1 MSLREKITEAMLEY
15 APIPE
20 EKKDAE
26 RQFYYKRYE
35 DNLFCRMDREVFL
48 AYVNGSGAETRPI
61 VKKVGEKEV
70 IVPAK
75 MASITSSSAMTFNLL
90 GNDMATIS
98 TSDILPSG
106 IYKVQYEKQMY
117 TINKGSNPANL
128 DTFLSNEDK
137 KVAIFCEMKM
147 LEWLGTPSYLKDA
160 YLNKDYYFK
169 ADYRNIGCP
178 VDAYEVFY
186 KVIKQLRTSLG
197 KSGYCSIFKR
207 YDAWQMLKHLLA
219 IYNYTSFATKN
230 AVNSFGNIPSMAGKY
245 NQIVL
250 ANVVNEFPVERIH
263 NQQVREEYI
272 KALQEERDEAEMFI
286 DVIKNSDIPRLFD
299 NNCNVGIE
307 VKYISAKQ
315 FADSLDMSQDKREY
329 LKRYFK

>member
-1 MSLREKITEAMLEY
+1 MLEY

-35 DNLFCRMDREVFL
+35 DNLFCSMDKEVFL
-48 AYVNGSGAETRPI
+48 AYNNGSGAETRPT
-61 VKKVGEKEV
+61 VKKVGKKEV

-75 MASITSSSAMTFNLL
+75 MASIVSSSAMTFNLL
-90 GNDMATIS
+90 GNGTTTIS
-98 TSDILPSG
+98 TSAILPAG
-106 IYKVQYEKQMY
+106 TYQVQYEKQMH
-117 TINKGSNPANL
+117 TVNKGSNPANL
-128 DTFLSNEDK
+128 DAFLSNEDK

-147 LEWLGTPSYLKDA
+147 LEWFGTPSYLKDA

-250 ANVVNEFPVERIH
+250 ANVVNEFPMECIQDRRVRVE
-263 NQQVREEYI
+263 YA
-272 KALQEERDEAEMFI
+272 KALQTERDEAEVFI
-286 DVIKNSDIPRLFD
+286 DVIKNSEISRLFD
-299 NNCNVGIE
+299 NNCNAGIE

-329 LKRYFK
+329 LKRYFE